1 MCNDWGRAMDKLRVV
16 VCDDEIVQQK
26 LMQALLQKF
35 FEENDILA
43 EVKFYSSGQEYLKE
57 KKSEILNTDI
67 FLLDIFMPEL
77 NGIDIGKELKN
88 IGAKGKIIFI
98 TAGND
103 FITEAFE
110 IQAFSYIQ
118 KPVVYEKFSK
128 VMSSVIKSF
137 EKTRYMDIVVDREKQ
152 RIYLDDVD
160 YVETLGRRLVIYRQD
175 KGVET
180 YLSVKNFMDEYGE
193 DDFLQ
198 ISRYV
203 AVSKSKIQRI
213 VGRSLYLL
221 NGREL
226 LISEKYLPITRKL
239 HIEYIHTKKVANV

>member
-1 MCNDWGRAMDKLRVV
+1 MDKLRIA

-26 LMQALLQKF
+26 VMQALLQKY
-35 FEENDILA
+35 FEENDTLA

-77 NGIDIGKELKN
+77 NGIDIGKELKS
-88 IGAKGKIIFI
+88 IGAKGKI

-110 IQAFSYIQ
+110 IQAFSYVQ
-118 KPVVYEKFSK
+118 KPVIYEKFSK
-128 VMSSVIKSF
+128 VMNSVIKSF
-137 EKTRYMDIVVDREKQ
+137 EKTRYMDVVVDREKQ
-152 RIYLDDVD
+152 RIYLDDIE

-175 KGVET
+175 EGVET

-193 DDFLQ
+193 EDFLQ

-213 VGRSLYLL
+213 VGRSLYLM

-226 LISEKYLPITRKL
+226 SISEKYLPTTKKL

>member
-1 MCNDWGRAMDKLRVV
+1 MDKLRIA

-26 LMQALLQKF
+26 VMQALLQKY
-35 FEENDILA
+35 FEENDTLA

-77 NGIDIGKELKN
+77 NGIDIGKELKS

-118 KPVVYEKFSK
+118 KPVIYEKFSK
-128 VMSSVIKSF
+128 VMNSVIKSF
-137 EKTRYMDIVVDREKQ
+137 EKTRYMDVVVDREKQ
-152 RIYLDDVD
+152 RIYLDDIE

-175 KGVET
+175 EGVET

-193 DDFLQ
+193 EDFLQ

-213 VGRSLYLL
+213 VGRSLYLM

-226 LISEKYLPITRKL
+226 SISEKYLPTTKKL
-239 HIEYIHTKKVANV
+239 HIEYIHTKNVANV

>member
-1 MCNDWGRAMDKLRVV
+1 MDKLRIA

-26 LMQALLQKF
+26 VMQALLQKY
-35 FEENDILA
+35 FEENDTLA

-77 NGIDIGKELKN
+77 NGIDIGKELKS

-118 KPVVYEKFSK
+118 KPVIYEKFSK
-128 VMSSVIKSF
+128 VMNSVIKSF
-137 EKTRYMDIVVDREKQ
+137 EKTRYMDVVVDREKQ
-152 RIYLDDVD
+152 RIYLDDIE

-175 KGVET
+175 EGVET

-193 DDFLQ
+193 EDFLQ

-213 VGRSLYLL
+213 VGRSLYLM

-226 LISEKYLPITRKL
+226 SISEKYLPTTKKL

>member
-1 MCNDWGRAMDKLRVV
+1 MDKLRVA

-57 KKSEILNTDI
+57 KKDEILNTDI

>member
-1 MCNDWGRAMDKLRVV
+1 MDKLRIA
-16 VCDDEIVQQK
+16 VCDVEIVQQK
-26 LMQALLQKF
+26 VMQALLQKY
-35 FEENDILA
+35 FEENDTLA

-77 NGIDIGKELKN
+77 NGIDIGKELKS

-118 KPVVYEKFSK
+118 KPVIYEKFSK
-128 VMSSVIKSF
+128 VMNSVIKSF
-137 EKTRYMDIVVDREKQ
+137 EKTRYMDVVVDREKQ
-152 RIYLDDVD
+152 RIYLDDIE

-175 KGVET
+175 EGVET

-193 DDFLQ
+193 EDFLQ

-213 VGRSLYLL
+213 VGRSLYLMS
-221 NGREL
+221 GREL
-226 LISEKYLPITRKL
+226 SISEKDLPTTKKL

>member
-1 MCNDWGRAMDKLRVV
+1 MDKLRIA

-26 LMQALLQKF
+26 VMQALLQKY
-35 FEENDILA
+35 FEENDTLA

-77 NGIDIGKELKN
+77 NGIEIGKELKS

-118 KPVVYEKFSK
+118 KPVIYEKFSK
-128 VMSSVIKSF
+128 VMNSVIKSF
-137 EKTRYMDIVVDREKQ
+137 EKTRYMDVVVDREKQ
-152 RIYLDDVD
+152 RIYLDDIE

-175 KGVET
+175 EGVET

-193 DDFLQ
+193 EDFLQ

-213 VGRSLYLL
+213 VGRSLYLM

-226 LISEKYLPITRKL
+226 SISEKYLPTTKKL

>member
-1 MCNDWGRAMDKLRVV
+1 MDKLRIA

-26 LMQALLQKF
+26 VMQALLQKY

-57 KKSEILNTDI
+57 KKSEILKTDI

-77 NGIDIGKELKN
+77 NGIDIGKELKS

-118 KPVVYEKFSK
+118 KPVIYEKFSK
-128 VMSSVIKSF
+128 VMNSVIKSF
-137 EKTRYMDIVVDREKQ
+137 EKTRYMDVVVDREKQ
-152 RIYLDDVD
+152 RIYLDDIE

-175 KGVET
+175 EGVET

-193 DDFLQ
+193 EDFLQ

-213 VGRSLYLL
+213 VGRSLYLM

-226 LISEKYLPITRKL
+226 SISEKYLPTTKKL